1 MENKKRKDGKTSSR
15 ILTSVLVCF
24 VLIAIYGIVTQLKVS
39 YAFPDTLEEIDSNNV
54 KVIYPKQVA
63 YNPGIGEAGTQTAN
77 WYSPS
82 KKIVGNIV
90 MKNQTN
96 PSYSIDIFCLDKKA
110 VMPDATINEFTI
122 SYKNRSTDSQEIV
135 DEGINYI
142 VLKAYNDNNLTET
155 TTGGVKTV
163 HLADSDYYDAQMALW
178 IYQAKPNQNNNPQLT
193 DNDLKTIWNSA
204 YSSHGSGHAKK
215 IYEYVTGAQQAY
227 NNKDVK
233 NAITLNGKVEFQPT
247 SDGTYYET
255 EDLTVNITKAP
266 NTEFTG
272 FKLTLNNDSNV
283 EISVVDSNNNVI
295 PKNEYNSKI
304 ASGQKFKFRIKKDDL
319 PVETTVGITGEIS
332 GNFKHMGFKAY
343 RGYLNDE
350 TEPDKDLQVVLV
362 PVTEPTPISIK
373 IEATV
378 RVPDTGAGYSGYIY
392 IIGALVLIVGLT
404 IIYVN
409 TKVQEN

>member
-39 YAFPDTLEEIDSNNV
+39 YAFPDVLAEIKNV
-54 KVIYPKQVA
+54 KEIYPEQPKNSSGNYT
-63 YNPGIGEAGTQTAN
+63 YNPDNPTAVPSG
-77 WYSPS
+77 WYKPGS
-82 KKIVGNIV
+82 KIVGNIV
-90 MKNQTN
+90 LEGKTTAT
-96 PSYSIDIFCLDKKA
+96 YIIDLFCLQKEKVLPDIENDNHLKEIYRKA
-110 VMPDATINEFTI
+110 
-122 SYKNRSTDSQEIV
+122 TDQSKI

-142 VLKAYNDNNLTET
+142 VLKAYNDNDLSENESN
-155 TTGGVKTV
+155 GVKTV
-163 HLADSDYYDAQMALW
+163 HLLDGDYYDAQTALW
-178 IYQAKPNQNNNPQLT
+178 IYQNNQKADADKDSQMN
-193 DNDLKTIWNSA
+193 TIWSSVS
-204 YSSHGSGHAKK
+204 SSHSSGHAKK

-227 NNKDVK
+227 NNRNVQ
-233 NAITLNGKVEFQPT
+233 NAITLDGKVEFQPT
-247 SDGTYYET
+247 ADGNYYET

-295 PKNEYNSKI
+295 PKNEYDTKI

-319 PVETTVGITGEIS
+319 PVETTVGITGEIK
-332 GNFKHMGFKAY
+332 GNFTHIGFEAY
-343 RGYLNDE
+343 EGYLEGKTTPN
-350 TEPDKDLQVVLV
+350 TALQIVLV
-362 PVTEPTPISIK
+362 PVTKPTPKSIK